1 VAAARTAAFST
12 TVRAPSEPKI
22 GMKKKI
28 RVESLNCSPISH
40 RSAAEPPAHKP
51 ATISENAKYTNIIDE
66 VLRQKLAAERMQSK
80 QHFADISNKLAA
92 VKPGEPSSRK
102 SSSTQASSSKGQSR
116 KRETKISGVI
126 RSSPQANATVTFGAK
141 HPLR

>member
-1 VAAARTAAFST
+1 
-12 TVRAPSEPKI
+12 
-22 GMKKKI
+22 MKKKI

-40 RSAAEPPAHKP
+40 RSHVADPPAQKP
-51 ATISENAKYTNIIDE
+51 TAINENAKYTNIIDE

-80 QHFADISNKLAA
+80 QHFADISNKLTA

-102 SSSTQASSSKGQSR
+102 SSSTQASSSKGQTR
-116 KRETKISGVI
+116 KRETKMSGGL
-126 RSSPQANATVTFGAK
+126 RSPPLANATVTFGAK